1 MGIRIDRNAIAKLK
15 AGEFMPRIDAAS
27 LVVQSEMIRL
37 LTLNDGASM
46 GMIRSRTTGRKRK
59 KLRYGARRSVRGQSP
74 FKQTGQLS
82 QSTAIERR
90 PHELTNRIGDGV
102 FYGTVLELKL
112 DRPHM
117 RLALTNKT
125 PEIRRILGG

>member
-1 MGIRIDRNAIAKLK
+1 M
-15 AGEFMPRIDAAS
+15 
-27 LVVQSEMIRL
+27 V
-37 LTLNDGASM
+37 
-46 GMIRSRTTGRKRK
+46 RSRTTGRRRK

-82 QSTAIERR
+82 QSVAIERR
-90 PHELTNRIGDGV
+90 PAELKCRIGDGV
-102 FYGTVLELKL
+102 KYGSILELKL

-125 PEIRRILGG
+125 PDIKRILGG

>member
-59 KLRYGARRSVRGQSP
+59 MLRYGARRSVRGQSP
-74 FKQTGQLS
+74 FKQTGTLS
-82 QSTAIERR
+82 QSVAIERR
-90 PHELTNRIGDGV
+90 PWELKNHIGDGV
-102 FYGTVLELKL
+102 MYGTVLELKL